1 MKKMTAQF
9 QHYKMGSASASR

>member
-1 MKKMTAQF
+1 MTAQF